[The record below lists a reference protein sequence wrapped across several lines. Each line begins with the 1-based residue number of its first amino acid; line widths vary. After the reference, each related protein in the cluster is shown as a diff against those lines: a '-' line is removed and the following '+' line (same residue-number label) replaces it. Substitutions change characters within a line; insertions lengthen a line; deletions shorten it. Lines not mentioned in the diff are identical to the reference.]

1 MKGLILKDF
10 INLKKNLKIFSVL
23 IIIYGV
29 MSVTSEDTGLFSS
42 TLTILFAVLVMSL
55 YSYDEMAKWD
65 GYALTMPLSRDTIVQ
80 GKYLMMLLLT
90 LIGVIVGLSFTS
102 VMNIVS
108 ENSIS
113 LMDSLLNSGIGAA
126 IIIFFYSITIPIITK
141 LGIEKA
147 RIIFMAIYLIPFI
160 LTIVIKKAIKSGNI
174 NMSENMTNI
183 INYVVE
189 HAYFILPVVVL
200 LALCISYTI
209 SIRIY
214 RKKEF

>member
-10 INLKKNLKIFSVL
+10 INLKKNIKIFSVL

-29 MSVTSEDTGLFSS
+29 MSFASEDAGLFSS

-90 LIGVIVGLSFTS
+90 LIGAIVGLSFTF

-113 LMDSLLNSGIGAA
+113 MMDSLLNSGIGAS
-126 IIIFFYSITIPIITK
+126 IIIFFYSIAIPFITK

-147 RIIFMAIYLIPFI
+147 RMIVMVIYLIPFI
-160 LTIVIKKAIKSGNI
+160 LTITIKKAIESGNVI
-174 NMSENMTNI
+174 MPENMTNM
-183 INYVVE
+183 INYVIE